1 MMTDER
7 SDGYNER
14 RSVSQT
20 GRRWYGMVVA
30 AAPIDKLV
38 IRGGVGQVMPMNG
51 PFYYC
56 KCIYMFLSLLKM
68 VPPDKYAT
76 LPSLSGCV
84 CVLVWFVCTHQS
96 SVCSKYSFRFAA
108 NDATTEV
115 QRKDEKGRCS

>member
-1 MMTDER
+1 MNARMGTTNA
-7 SDGYNER
+7 GQ
-14 RSVSQT
+14 SVRQDAA
-20 GRRWYGMVVA
+20 GMVVA

-84 CVLVWFVCTHQS
+84 CVSLCGLCAPTS
-96 SVCSKYSFRFAA
+96 R
-108 NDATTEV
+108 E
-115 QRKDEKGRCS
+115 